1 MHCIIKFLGIGF
13 SLILNNVK
21 NSKVK
26 RQKWKKD
33 SVWLAPI
40 SWSIFKKHPSCH
52 VKTTHFAAKDTH
64 HAVLS
69 PPILLPK
76 NTPTGLFSAQA
87 IP

>member
-26 RQKWKKD
+26 TQKWKKD

-40 SWSIFKKHPSCH
+40 SRSIFKKYPSCH
-52 VKTTHFAAKDTH
+52 VKTTHFAAKKHPSCRVKPTYFTAKEH
-64 HAVLS
+64 SNGAV
-69 PPILLPK
+69 
-76 NTPTGLFSAQA
+76 
-87 IP
+87 